1 MFRNITLKSCIV
13 YGQTYIK
20 RRRLEYLKKTEEKS
34 TLPEN
39 YEELKKQASRTSN
52 WRERLDAVEELGKWK
67 NKHIV
72 DILMRVMNNDS
83 VYKIQEAAFRQLKKQ
98 GEDVEIPPRKKGE
111 VNKDITKILLR
122 IKKSLP
128 EGHSFEEFK
137 EKLKKMRLDVY
148 DTYEGN
154 KGSDFDKWLEATW
167 LSFSNK

>member
-1 MFRNITLKSCIV
+1 MVEL
-13 YGQTYIK
+13 YMK
-20 RRRLEYLKKTEEKS
+20 RRRLDYLKKTEEKN

-83 VYKIQEAAFRQLKKQ
+83 VYKIQEAAFRQLKKL
-98 GEDVEIPPRKKGE
+98 GEDVQLPPRKKGDLI
-111 VNKDITKILLR
+111 KDITKILLR

-128 EGHSFEEFK
+128 EDHSYEEFK

-148 DTYEGN
+148 DTYEGD
-154 KGSDFDKWLEATW
+154 KGADFDTWLESTW
-167 LSFSNK
+167 VSLPKR

>member
-1 MFRNITLKSCIV
+1 M
-13 YGQTYIK
+13 K
-20 RRRLEYLKKTEEKS
+20 RRRLDYLKKTEEKN

-83 VYKIQEAAFRQLKKQ
+83 VYKIQEAAFRQLKKL
-98 GEDVEIPPRKKGE
+98 GEDVQLPPRKKGDLI
-111 VNKDITKILLR
+111 KDITKILLR

-128 EGHSFEEFK
+128 ENHSYEEFK

-148 DTYEGN
+148 DTYEGD
-154 KGSDFDKWLEATW
+154 KGADFDTWLESTW
-167 LSFSNK
+167 VSLPKR

>member
-1 MFRNITLKSCIV
+1 M
-13 YGQTYIK
+13 
-20 RRRLEYLKKTEEKS
+20 KKTEEKN

-83 VYKIQEAAFRQLKKQ
+83 VYKIQEAAFRQLKKL
-98 GEDVEIPPRKKGE
+98 GEDVQLPPRKKGDLI
-111 VNKDITKILLR
+111 KDITKILLR

-128 EGHSFEEFK
+128 ENHSYEEFK

-148 DTYEGN
+148 DTYEGD
-154 KGSDFDKWLEATW
+154 KGADFDTWLESTW
-167 LSFSNK
+167 VSLPKR